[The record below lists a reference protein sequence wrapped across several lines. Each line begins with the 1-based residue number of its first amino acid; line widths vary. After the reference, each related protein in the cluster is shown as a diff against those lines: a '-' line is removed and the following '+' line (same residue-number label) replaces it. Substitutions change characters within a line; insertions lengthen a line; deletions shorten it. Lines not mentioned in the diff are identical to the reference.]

1 MNEITHKSRLQCFA
15 VFHPC
20 VGFRSEEAF
29 TERQRKVGKW
39 RKVSQEVSSSLRLF
53 SLSEM
58 NFVFPRGVGRFHLA
72 EIKWQWWILAHFN
85 FYSVSA
91 RLLIKSPSSDTNRNF
106 PNQKSLKKSLIRGE
120 CFCVFSF
127 VEITFLWFLL
137 DAQKLS
143 EISQSFRSYRHNK

>member
-58 NFVFPRGVGRFHLA
+58 NFVFPRGVGWFHLA

-106 PNQKSLKKSLIRGE
+106 SQPKVPKEISDSGRMLLRLQLRRDYFSLI
-120 CFCVFSF
+120 
-127 VEITFLWFLL
+127 
-137 DAQKLS
+137 
-143 EISQSFRSYRHNK
+143 SFRRTEAFGDQPIFPKLQT